1 MAAEHGGR
9 KEKKKKKRPTEPKKK
24 SEGRRRGELNGLK
37 MRNIM
42 VEEIYARESEKEG

>member
-9 KEKKKKKRPTEPKKK
+9 KEKEKKRPTEPKKK